1 MSEREE
7 RRDCSSKYMFN
18 LVVPVPVLQ
27 GVAERKR
34 EMRMRERDRERERE
48 REREAE
54 KTREID
60 G

>member
-1 MSEREE
+1 
-7 RRDCSSKYMFN
+7 MFN

-34 EMRMRERDRERERE
+34 EMRVRERERE
-48 REREAE
+48 KGAE